1 MEASFMPTRNNVG
14 GDSGQNGGNFSGNMS
29 ITGFNS
35 EVGSKRE
42 SRWSRINEGSTSRWK
57 SVYEKEFIPPAYSDF
72 PPGMSNSDIDQF
84 LREQRLDEL
93 IYKLQMGEIEYGS
106 PDIRE
111 PSPPPI
117 YDKNGARIN
126 TREVRV
132 RKNMEEE
139 LSNLIE
145 YMSNNVQGY
154 VVPRDY
160 KPLKKT
166 KKLIIPLD
174 KYPDYN
180 FMGLIIGPRGYN
192 HRRLEAESGAQI
204 SIRGKGT
211 TKEGKKCDHQT
222 EEELAMPMHIHITAE
237 SQYKLDKAV
246 NMILPLLDPFHPLHE
261 EYKRDGLQQ
270 LAIINGTLNANL
282 NNSNSLI
289 STFSNGNTSLTLA
302 KGCLHCGST
311 QHPTYAC
318 PDVNSLNSFKRPD
331 IKCSICGDKGHI
343 TKDCKQYVPNNNVEE
358 EFKKMMM
365 ELGHDVNYNAE
376 SSNNNNDKSNDYNTS
391 GDYYENLY
399 SGNDN
404 LYNSNEY
411 QQYDYEQP
419 DINNTNDSA
428 NYIYQTLQ
436 NNLYNSNN
444 LLLHNS
450 INRELLYNNSNNN
463 NDEDDDNMEESD

>member
-1 MEASFMPTRNNVG
+1 MEADITPI
-14 GDSGQNGGNFSGNMS
+14 GNSTSGNNIYFKGNNPGQVP
-29 ITGFNS
+29 ITEISNDN
-35 EVGSKRE
+35 VSKRE
-42 SRWSRINEGSTSRWK
+42 SRWSKVSDGSTSRWK
-57 SVYEKEFIPPAYSDF
+57 SVYEKEYIPPAYSDF
-72 PPGMSNSDIDQF
+72 PPGMSNYEIDQF

-117 YDKNGARIN
+117 YDKNGSRIN

-145 YMSNNVQGY
+145 YMSKNVEGY
-154 VVPRDY
+154 VVPKDY
-160 KPLKKT
+160 KPLKKV

-192 HRRLEAESGAQI
+192 HRRLEAESGTQI

-246 NMILPLLDPFHPLHE
+246 SMIQPLLDPFHPLHE

-270 LAIINGTLNANL
+270 LAIINGTLNTNL
-282 NNSNSLI
+282 NNSGSLI
-289 STFSNGNTSLTLA
+289 NTFSSGNTAITLA

-358 EFKKMMM
+358 EFKKMMI
-365 ELGHDVNYNAE
+365 ELGHEINYSTEMTNNTNE
-376 SSNNNNDKSNDYNTS
+376 HSSIEYNTN

-399 SGNDN
+399 SNNDGQSYYQNDYDQQNYEYQTQMNNNDN
-404 LYNSNEY
+404 TTFAY
-411 QQYDYEQP
+411 QTYQSSIYDNNIMVNNGS
-419 DINNTNDSA
+419 INNQLN
-428 NYIYQTLQ
+428 I
-436 NNLYNSNN
+436 
-444 LLLHNS
+444 
-450 INRELLYNNSNNN
+450 SNNN
-463 NDEDDDNMEESD
+463 DDEDDNMDESD

>member
-1 MEASFMPTRNNVG
+1 MEADTTSIGNSIGSNNNYFRG
-14 GDSGQNGGNFSGNMS
+14 G
-29 ITGFNS
+29 ITGQLPITDHSSDNI
-35 EVGSKRE
+35 SKRE
-42 SRWSRINEGSTSRWK
+42 SRWSKVNDGSTSRWK
-57 SVYEKEFIPPAYSDF
+57 SVYEKEYIPPAYSDF
-72 PPGMSNSDIDQF
+72 PPGMNNYEIDQF
-84 LREQRLDEL
+84 LREQRLEEL

-117 YDKNGARIN
+117 YDKNGSRIN
-126 TREVRV
+126 TREARV

-145 YMSNNVQGY
+145 YMSKNVEGY
-154 VVPRDY
+154 VVPKDY

-192 HRRLEAESGAQI
+192 HRRLEAESGTQI

-246 NMILPLLDPFHPLHE
+246 SMIQPLLDPFHPLHE

-270 LAIINGTLNANL
+270 LAIINGTLNTNL
-282 NNSNSLI
+282 NNSSSLI
-289 STFSNGNTSLTLA
+289 NTFSSGNNAITLA

-358 EFKKMMM
+358 EFKKMMI
-365 ELGHDVNYNAE
+365 ELGHEMNYNMEGTNSANE
-376 SSNNNNDKSNDYNTS
+376 HSISEYNVN

-399 SGNDN
+399 SNNDGQI
-404 LYNSNEY
+404 YDQNSYEQKN
-411 QQYDYEQP
+411 YDYQTEMNNTFDSTNFAYQTYQNSFYGNNINK
-419 DINNTNDSA
+419 DNNINN
-428 NYIYQTLQ
+428 QF
-436 NNLYNSNN
+436 NS
-444 LLLHNS
+444 H
-450 INRELLYNNSNNN
+450 YNN
-463 NDEDDDNMEESD
+463 DDDDDNMDESD

>member
-1 MEASFMPTRNNVG
+1 MEASFMPKRDNVV
-14 GDSGQNGGNFSGNMS
+14 GDNGQNGGGFPGNMS
-29 ITGFNS
+29 ITGFSS

-42 SRWSRINEGSTSRWK
+42 SRWSRINDVSTSRWK

-117 YDKNGARIN
+117 YDKNGSRIN
-126 TREVRV
+126 TREARV

-154 VVPRDY
+154 VVPKDY

-282 NNSNSLI
+282 SNSNSLI

-365 ELGHDVNYNAE
+365 ELGHGVNYNAE

-411 QQYDYEQP
+411 QQYDYEQS
-419 DINNTNDSA
+419 DINNTNDNA

-436 NNLYNSNN
+436 NN

-450 INRELLYNNSNNN
+450 INRELLYNNNNNNN

>member
-1 MEASFMPTRNNVG
+1 MSSKTDSSAPDHVSSQNVNQVTGLQNNTQVPL
-14 GDSGQNGGNFSGNMS
+14 
-29 ITGFNS
+29 NS
-35 EVGSKRE
+35 NDHSRKRE
-42 SRWSRINEGSTSRWK
+42 SRWSKINEGSNRWK
-57 SVYEKEFIPPAYSDF
+57 SVYEKEFIPPAYFDF
-72 PPGMSNSDIDQF
+72 PPGMSNNEIDQF
-84 LREQRLDEL
+84 LREQRLEEL
-93 IYKLQMGEIEYGS
+93 IYKLQIGEIEYGS

-117 YDKNGARIN
+117 YDKNGSRIN

-145 YMSNNVQGY
+145 YMSNNVRGY
-154 VVPRDY
+154 IVPKDY

-192 HRRLEAESGAQI
+192 HRRLEAESGTSI

-237 SQYKLDKAV
+237 SQYKLEKAI
-246 NMILPLLDPFHPLHE
+246 NMIQPLLDPFHPLHE

-270 LAIINGTLNANL
+270 LAIINGTLNTNL
-282 NNSNSLI
+282 ANSNSLI
-289 STFSNGNTSLTLA
+289 NTFSTGNAPVALT

-311 QHPTYAC
+311 HHPTYAC

-343 TKDCKQYVPNNNVEE
+343 TKDCKQYVPNNNIEE
-358 EFKKMMM
+358 EFKKMMH
-365 ELGHDVNYNAE
+365 ELGQEVDSN
-376 SSNNNNDKSNDYNTS
+376 SRFSNNDENETELNPN

-399 SGNDN
+399 SNDGQYFN
-404 LYNSNEY
+404 DYQDFEY
-411 QQYDYEQP
+411 QNTLENETS
-419 DINNTNDSA
+419 INNDLIYNIQNFQNYA
-428 NYIYQTLQ
+428 NNTI
-436 NNLYNSNN
+436 
-444 LLLHNS
+444 
-450 INRELLYNNSNNN
+450 
-463 NDEDDDNMEESD
+463 DDDDDNMDESD

>member
-1 MEASFMPTRNNVG
+1 MEADITPIGNST
-14 GDSGQNGGNFSGNMS
+14 GGNNIYFKGNNPGQIS
-29 ITGFNS
+29 IAEISNDNI
-35 EVGSKRE
+35 SKRE
-42 SRWSRINEGSTSRWK
+42 SRWSKVSDGSTSRWK
-57 SVYEKEFIPPAYSDF
+57 SVYEKEYIPPAYSDF
-72 PPGMSNSDIDQF
+72 PPGMSNYEIDQF

-117 YDKNGARIN
+117 YDKNGSRIN

-145 YMSNNVQGY
+145 YMSKNVEGY
-154 VVPRDY
+154 VVPKDY

-192 HRRLEAESGAQI
+192 HRRLEAESGTQI

-246 NMILPLLDPFHPLHE
+246 SMIQPLLDPFHPLHE

-270 LAIINGTLNANL
+270 LAIINGTLNTNL
-282 NNSNSLI
+282 NNSSSLI
-289 STFSNGNTSLTLA
+289 NTFSSGNTAITLT

-358 EFKKMMM
+358 EFKKMMI
-365 ELGHDVNYNAE
+365 ELGHEVNYNTEATNNVIE
-376 SSNNNNDKSNDYNTS
+376 HSSSEYNPNGDYYESLYSNNDGQSYYQNGYDQQNYEYQTEMNNDSTNFAYQTYQSSIYNNIMLNNGSIHNQLNSSNNNDD
-391 GDYYENLY
+391 
-399 SGNDN
+399 
-404 LYNSNEY
+404 
-411 QQYDYEQP
+411 
-419 DINNTNDSA
+419 
-428 NYIYQTLQ
+428 
-436 NNLYNSNN
+436 
-444 LLLHNS
+444 
-450 INRELLYNNSNNN
+450 
-463 NDEDDDNMEESD
+463 DDDNMDESD

>member
-1 MEASFMPTRNNVG
+1 MEADITPIGNST
-14 GDSGQNGGNFSGNMS
+14 GGNNIYFKGNNPDQIS
-29 ITGFNS
+29 ITEISNDNL
-35 EVGSKRE
+35 SKRE
-42 SRWSRINEGSTSRWK
+42 SRWSKVSDGSTSRWK
-57 SVYEKEFIPPAYSDF
+57 SVYEKEYIPPAYSDF
-72 PPGMSNSDIDQF
+72 PPGMSNYEIDQF

-117 YDKNGARIN
+117 YDKNGSRIN

-145 YMSNNVQGY
+145 YMSKNVEGY
-154 VVPRDY
+154 VVPKDY

-192 HRRLEAESGAQI
+192 HRRLEAESGTQI

-246 NMILPLLDPFHPLHE
+246 SMIQPLLDPFHPLHE

-270 LAIINGTLNANL
+270 LAIINGTLNTNL
-282 NNSNSLI
+282 NNSSSLI
-289 STFSNGNTSLTLA
+289 NTFSSGNTAITLA

-358 EFKKMMM
+358 EFKKMMI
-365 ELGHDVNYNAE
+365 ELGHEVNYNTETTNNAIE
-376 SSNNNNDKSNDYNTS
+376 HSSSEYNTS
-391 GDYYENLY
+391 GDYYESLY
-399 SGNDN
+399 SNNDGQSYYQN
-404 LYNSNEY
+404 GYDQQNYEY
-411 QQYDYEQP
+411 QTEM
-419 DINNTNDSA
+419 NNDSTNFA
-428 NYIYQTLQ
+428 YQTYQ
-436 NNLYNSNN
+436 SSIYDNNIMFNNGSIHNQLNS
-444 LLLHNS
+444 
-450 INRELLYNNSNNN
+450 SNNN
-463 NDEDDDNMEESD
+463 DDDDDNMDES

>member
-1 MEASFMPTRNNVG
+1 MEADFASFGSNSGDNSLSYRGNVL
-14 GDSGQNGGNFSGNMS
+14 SKLS
-29 ITGFNS
+29 ITNS
-35 EVGSKRE
+35 NDGVQSKRE
-42 SRWSRINEGSTSRWK
+42 SRWSKVNEGSTSRWK
-57 SVYEKEFIPPAYSDF
+57 SVYEKEYIPPAYSDF

-93 IYKLQMGEIEYGS
+93 IYKLQMGEMEYGS

-117 YDKNGARIN
+117 YDKNGSRIN

-145 YMSNNVQGY
+145 YMSNNVEGY
-154 VVPRDY
+154 VVPKDY

-192 HRRLEAESGAQI
+192 HRRLEAESGTQI

-246 NMILPLLDPFHPLHE
+246 NMIQPLLDPFHPLHE

-270 LAIINGTLNANL
+270 LAIINGTLNANM
-282 NNSNSLI
+282 NNPSALI
-289 STFSNGNTSLTLA
+289 NTFSSGNTSLTMA

-343 TKDCKQYVPNNNVEE
+343 TKDCKLHVPNNNVEE
-358 EFKKMMM
+358 EFKKMMI
-365 ELGHDVNYNAE
+365 ELGHDVG
-376 SSNNNNDKSNDYNTS
+376 YNTES
-391 GDYYENLY
+391 TSNTHDNSSEYINNGDYYENLY
-399 SGNDN
+399 STNDQP
-404 LYNSNEY
+404 YDSSSY
-411 QQYDYEQP
+411 QQYNGGEQSEL
-419 DINNTNDSA
+419 NNTNNSA
-428 NYIYQTLQ
+428 IFAYQNLPNNIYSNFNNQFY
-436 NNLYNSNN
+436 NNL
-444 LLLHNS
+444 
-450 INRELLYNNSNNN
+450 N
-463 NDEDDDNMEESD
+463 NDDDDNMDESD

>member
-1 MEASFMPTRNNVG
+1 MEADITPI
-14 GDSGQNGGNFSGNMS
+14 GNSTSGNNIYFKGNNPGQVP
-29 ITGFNS
+29 ITEISNDN
-35 EVGSKRE
+35 VSKRE
-42 SRWSRINEGSTSRWK
+42 SRWSKVSDGSTSRWK
-57 SVYEKEFIPPAYSDF
+57 SVYEKEYIPPAYSDF
-72 PPGMSNSDIDQF
+72 PPGMSNYEIDQF

-117 YDKNGARIN
+117 YDKNGSRIN

-145 YMSNNVQGY
+145 YMSKNVEGY
-154 VVPRDY
+154 VVPKDY
-160 KPLKKT
+160 KPLKKV

-192 HRRLEAESGAQI
+192 HRRLEAESGTQI

-246 NMILPLLDPFHPLHE
+246 SMIQPLLDPFHPLHE

-270 LAIINGTLNANL
+270 LAIINGTLNTNL
-282 NNSNSLI
+282 NNSSSLI
-289 STFSNGNTSLTLA
+289 NTFSSGNTAITLA

-358 EFKKMMM
+358 EFKKMMI
-365 ELGHDVNYNAE
+365 ELGHEINYSTEMTNNTNE
-376 SSNNNNDKSNDYNTS
+376 HSSIEYNTN

-399 SGNDN
+399 SNNDGQSYYQNDYDQQNYEYQTQMNNNDN
-404 LYNSNEY
+404 TTFAY
-411 QQYDYEQP
+411 QTYQSSIYDNNIMVNNGS
-419 DINNTNDSA
+419 INNQLN
-428 NYIYQTLQ
+428 I
-436 NNLYNSNN
+436 
-444 LLLHNS
+444 
-450 INRELLYNNSNNN
+450 SNNN
-463 NDEDDDNMEESD
+463 DDEDDNMDESD

>member
-1 MEASFMPTRNNVG
+1 MEGNFTSL
-14 GDSGQNGGNFSGNMS
+14 SGNSRGNGGNYRGNVLGRLPIINNGDES
-29 ITGFNS
+29 Q
-35 EVGSKRE
+35 SKRE
-42 SRWSRINEGSTSRWK
+42 SRWSKVNEISTSRWK
-57 SVYEKEFIPPAYSDF
+57 SVYEKEYIPPAYFDF

-93 IYKLQMGEIEYGS
+93 IYKLQMGEMEYGS

-117 YDKNGARIN
+117 YDKNGSRIN

-154 VVPRDY
+154 IVPKDY

-192 HRRLEAESGAQI
+192 HRRLEAESGTQI

-246 NMILPLLDPFHPLHE
+246 NMIQPLLDPFHPLHE

-270 LAIINGTLNANL
+270 LAIINGTLNTNL
-282 NNSNSLI
+282 NNSNTLI
-289 STFSNGNTSLTLA
+289 NTFSSGNTSLTMS

-358 EFKKMMM
+358 EFKKMMI
-365 ELGHDVNYNAE
+365 ELGHDVGYNAE
-376 SSNNNNDKSNDYNTS
+376 ATNNTNNSSEYINN

-399 SGNDN
+399 STDDQF
-404 LYNSNEY
+404 YDSSDY
-411 QQYDYEQP
+411 QQYNNSEQSGL
-419 DINNTNDSA
+419 NNTNNSA
-428 NYIYQTLQ
+428 IFAYQNLPSNIYSNAHVSINNQFY
-436 NNLYNSNN
+436 NNL
-444 LLLHNS
+444 
-450 INRELLYNNSNNN
+450 
-463 NDEDDDNMEESD
+463 NDDDDDNMDESD